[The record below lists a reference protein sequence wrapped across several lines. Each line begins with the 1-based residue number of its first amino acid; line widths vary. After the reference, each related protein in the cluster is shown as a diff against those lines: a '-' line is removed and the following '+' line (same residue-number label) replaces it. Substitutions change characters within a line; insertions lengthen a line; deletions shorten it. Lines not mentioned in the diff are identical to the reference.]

1 MSEPR
6 APSRARISLSLVATA
21 LVLASAPALASADT
35 DAHIARDVQEIQNL
49 MSRRA
54 FYHSVGRN
62 ELELALWA
70 KKTPIR
76 WAQNQGCWIGMD
88 SLKVYYDDINRKM
101 QAADLARVSKLN
113 PAVKDVPENRGVG
126 NNALHLLTTPI
137 IEVAGDGRTAKGMWY
152 TPGVIMTSNDGR
164 TPAAFW
170 IWERYGVDFIREDG
184 HWAFLHV
191 QVNTDFINPMGHP
204 MEVQSEDAAA
214 MGSENGTKSA
224 AAGPNM
230 PADLKIPGPDIPK
243 KLYREFGAS
252 RVPVLTPAL
261 PEPYQTLSQTFEY
274 ADCGKK

>member
-1 MSEPR
+1 MHSTCR
-6 APSRARISLSLVATA
+6 RSHARTLTV
-21 LVLASAPALASADT
+21 VLAAAATFAPAAHASAET

-62 ELELALWA
+62 EMELALWA
-70 KKTPIR
+70 KKSPIR
-76 WAQNQGCWIGMD
+76 WAQNQGCWVGMD

-113 PAVKDVPENRGVG
+113 PAIKDVPENRGVG
-126 NNALHLLTTPI
+126 NNALHLLTTPV

-152 TPGVIMTSNDGR
+152 TPGIIMTSTDGK
-164 TPAAFW
+164 TPSAFW

-191 QVNTDFINPMGHP
+191 QVNTDFMNPMGSP
-204 MEVQSEDAAA
+204 MQVQGEDAAA
-214 MGSENGTKSA
+214 MGSEKGA
-224 AAGPNM
+224 APGPNM

-243 KLYREFGAS
+243 KLYREFGAT

-261 PEPYQTLSQTFEY
+261 PEPYETLSQTFEY